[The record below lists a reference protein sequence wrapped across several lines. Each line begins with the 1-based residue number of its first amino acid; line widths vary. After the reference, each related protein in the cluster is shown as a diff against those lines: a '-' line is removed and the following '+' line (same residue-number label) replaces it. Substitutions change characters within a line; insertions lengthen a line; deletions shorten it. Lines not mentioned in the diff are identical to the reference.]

1 MTEQTFKVAS
11 QHEADSILGQSEE
24 VNQSVTRGTK
34 TVTKIIDDS
43 GKQTMQIIE
52 DVVIVGPQKGQVVTK
67 KKHFWSD
74 WGVIGGTSSEVP
86 KTKQPENGS
95 ADNSDWK
102 VIGSGSQST
111 LSKQPEI
118 DFEDNK
124 HSDLLEV
131 KVEGSSSTGKY
142 HTHYVLK

>member
-1 MTEQTFKVAS
+1 M
-11 QHEADSILGQSEE
+11 
-24 VNQSVTRGTK
+24 NQSITRGTK
-34 TVTKIIDDS
+34 TVTKIVDDT

-52 DVVIVGPQKGQVVTK
+52 DVVIFGRQNGEVVTK

-74 WGVIGGTSSEVP
+74 WGVIGGTSSEVA
-86 KTKQPENGS
+86 KTKKPETGS
-95 ADNSDWK
+95 TDNSDWK
-102 VIGSGSQST
+102 VIGSVSQTT

-118 DFEDNK
+118 DFEGK
-124 HSDLLEV
+124 KQSDFVEV